1 MQIAIEMDLLL
12 HVFTLTDG
20 NEVKVESL
28 FTSPEKAWADHCEKT
43 GETRSYIKSTNPI
56 VTGKTGIGYMEI

>member
-1 MQIAIEMDLLL
+1 MQIAIEMELLL

-28 FTSPEKAWADHCEKT
+28 FASLEKAWADHYEKT
-43 GETRSYIKSTNPI
+43 GETRSYIKGADPI